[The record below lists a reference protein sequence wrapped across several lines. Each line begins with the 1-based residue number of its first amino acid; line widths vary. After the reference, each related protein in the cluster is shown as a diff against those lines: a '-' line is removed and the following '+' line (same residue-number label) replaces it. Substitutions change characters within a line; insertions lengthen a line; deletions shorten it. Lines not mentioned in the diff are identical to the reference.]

1 MICWILSYVCEQADE
16 FCASFSLQG
25 LCSTTELLHDCIWA
39 DSVWVIVF
47 NYHKQ
52 AFVLP
57 FFELLFVI
65 EVLFLSICSLNEMMV
80 DNLCIIHQIILCPAA
95 AREACSMIRSA
106 VPAATCVQN
115 IVIYVAIRLK
125 LKASINIEQKN
136 RLVCW
141 TEGFSW
147 WWGCSGDSRI

>member
-1 MICWILSYVCEQADE
+1 MFVSKLMSFVLVLVCRVYVQPQSCYMTVYEQTQFE
-16 FCASFSLQG
+16 SSCL
-25 LCSTTELLHDCIWA
+25 TTISRH
-39 DSVWVIVF
+39 
-47 NYHKQ
+47 
-52 AFVLP
+52 LP

-141 TEGFSW
+141 TEGFS
-147 WWGCSGDSRI
+147 